1 MNESLYEAFIVGNND
16 AAAIVTFEVG
26 ADRLQ
31 ADGMGTKENPRG
43 WVEWYKKDSNLT
55 PDNII
60 RTLFSNNINS
70 GILQT
75 RRDFTMG
82 NGITLYRHE
91 IIDGKKQTLLLDLND
106 FPEIKDFWEVS
117 DINSILRNATLDLL
131 YFGNAFVEFVYN
143 RGKGIDSIHHH
154 DASTVRSGIMKNGFV
169 DTFYVC
175 DEWTKPIVN
184 EQNPSEGNVF
194 TVAGYDKRNPE
205 KGFPK
210 AIMHLKGYM
219 PGFPYYPMPDW
230 YGAMNWILLANEIP
244 LWHLS
249 GIKNGY
255 NIRWHIEVPMS
266 YFEQFPKEKR
276 EDAKAKLRKEMN
288 DWLAGSENVGK
299 AFVSY
304 IKQNGLEADKWKIT
318 ALEAK
323 LNDEAFTMLF
333 EQSNMAM
340 TSAHGLHP
348 TLAAVETQGK
358 LSSGSEMRN
367 AYLVYMALKTKN
379 IRSILLNP
387 LYEIKKINKWAD
399 EVQFGFEDIEITKLD
414 TNPTG
419 SQTVMS

>member
-1 MNESLYEAFIVGNND
+1 MSEFYEAFTIGNKNE
-16 AAAIVTFEVG
+16 AAIVTFDVG

-31 ADGMGTKENPRG
+31 TDGMGAKENARG
-43 WVEWYKKDSNLT
+43 WVEWYKKDANLT

-82 NGITLYRHE
+82 NGLTLYRHE
-91 IIDGKKQTLLLDLND
+91 IVDGKKETVLLDLNLY
-106 FPEIKDFWEVS
+106 PEIKDFFAVS
-117 DINSILRNATLDLL
+117 DINSLLRKATLDLL
-131 YFGNAFVEFVYN
+131 YFGNSFVEFIYN
-143 RGKGIDSIHHH
+143 RGKTIESIHHH

-169 DTFYVC
+169 DKFFVC
-175 DEWTKPIVN
+175 DEWTKPVLN
-184 EQNPSEGNVF
+184 EKNLSEGNVF
-194 TVAGYDKRNPE
+194 IISGYNKKYPDRS
-205 KGFPK
+205 FPK
-210 AIMHLKGYM
+210 AIMHLKGYT

-230 YGAMNWILLANEIP
+230 YGAINWIRLANEIP

-249 GIKNGY
+249 GIQNGY

-304 IKQNGLEADKWKIT
+304 VKQNGLEADKWKISS
-318 ALEAK
+318 LEAK
-323 LNDEAFTMLF
+323 LNDEAFTILF

-358 LSSGSEMRN
+358 LSSGSELRN

-379 IRSILLNP
+379 TRAILLEP
-387 LYEIKKINKWAD
+387 LYEIKKINNWPD